1 MGKTAVLLLLI
12 HPSLASKTSLDA
24 LQKLYFLCFKKTLI
38 MGEVVVKASKSS
50 SPCYLIMFQRVWRQ
64 NLSSKS
70 LRLSCTSIK
79 TFSVWEQFETYL
91 GFKVPERWATRLNRV
106 ARWHHLAIE
115 HCREKLGPNKRT
127 MCVFGHRDNQ
137 ILNSPG
143 VCAAD
148 SWSHQKPIGR
158 KKKEKIGI
166 QPLVQSI

>member
-1 MGKTAVLLLLI
+1 
-12 HPSLASKTSLDA
+12 
-24 LQKLYFLCFKKTLI
+24 
-38 MGEVVVKASKSS
+38 
-50 SPCYLIMFQRVWRQ
+50 MFQRVWRQ

-91 GFKVPERWATRLNRV
+91 AFKVPERWATRLNRV

-158 KKKEKIGI
+158 KKKGENWDPTPCSINITLNNTAKSK
-166 QPLVQSI
+166 LVCVCDVT